1 MPVKTSAH
9 GKRYCN
15 LTLDAAKADY
25 VKARLHEAGTSLSH
39 MVRIYIDR
47 VYETFKAMES
57 GKDEMKASDVLIM
70 ITEVIVK
77 MEKLEEA
84 HKKGTKKP

>member
-1 MPVKTSAH
+1 
-9 GKRYCN
+9 
-15 LTLDAAKADY
+15 
-25 VKARLHEAGTSLSH
+25 

-47 VYETFKAMES
+47 LYETFKAMES

-70 ITEVIVK
+70 ITEVMVE
-77 MEKLEEA
+77 MEKLEED